1 MTESIHFL
9 EEKMTK
15 ISVNLPGLT
24 MKNPLMPA
32 SGTFG
37 FGDVP
42 AAKKFDLNELGALV
56 IKTTTP
62 EARIGNPQ
70 PQIAVLDE
78 GVLNSVGLTNP
89 GVDEVITAKLPPIK
103 KQYPELPL
111 MASVGGES
119 KAGYIEVARKLA
131 DSGKVNALE
140 INFSCPNVAEGGMT
154 FGVQPA
160 LIEELT
166 AAIKAVVNVPI
177 YIKLTPNVTSVTEIA
192 KAAEA
197 GGADGLSMINTV
209 TGMRINIETRK
220 PRLGNNIGGYS
231 GEGVKPIALYQI
243 NQVRQVTDLP
253 IIGMGGIES
262 AQDVVEFMLAGANA
276 VAVGS
281 AHFKDALICP
291 HIAQDL
297 PAVLEKLGVTDI
309 NDLVGQVEFN

>member
-1 MTESIHFL
+1 
-9 EEKMTK
+9 MTK
-15 ISVNLPGLT
+15 ISVKLPGLEL
-24 MKNPLMPA
+24 KNPLMPA

-78 GVLNSVGLTNP
+78 GILNSVGLTNP
-89 GVDEVITAKLPPIK
+89 GVDQVISEKLSALRTNYPKLPII
-103 KQYPELPL
+103 
-111 MASVGGES
+111 ASVGGES
-119 KAGYIEVARKLA
+119 EAGYIEVARKLA
-131 DSGKVNALE
+131 ASGKVNALE
-140 INFSCPNVAEGGMT
+140 INFSCPNVTEGGMT
-154 FGVQPA
+154 FGVQPK
-160 LIEELT
+160 LVEELT
-166 AAIKAVVNVPI
+166 SGIKQVVDLPI
-177 YIKLTPNVTSVTEIA
+177 YIKMTPNVTSVTEIA
-192 KAAEA
+192 KAAEV

-220 PRLGNNIGGYS
+220 PCLGNNIGGYS
-231 GEGVKPIALYQI
+231 GAGVKPIALYQI

-253 IIGMGGIES
+253 IIGMGGIAS

-281 AHFKDALICP
+281 AHFKDDLICP
-291 HIAQDL
+291 HIAQEL
-297 PAVLEKLGVTDI
+297 PALLEKLGVADI
-309 NDLVGQVEFN
+309 NELVGQVEFN